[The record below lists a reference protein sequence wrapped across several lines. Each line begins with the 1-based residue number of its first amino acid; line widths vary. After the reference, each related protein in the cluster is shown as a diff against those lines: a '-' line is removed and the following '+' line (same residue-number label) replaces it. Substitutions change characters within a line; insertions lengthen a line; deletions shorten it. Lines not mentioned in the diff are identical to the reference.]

1 MTLRISEIV
10 AVFSTF
16 RVMTRHESLFAEI
29 IYDLSYLAGQDDLTR
44 FIEDS
49 RELFMKIKEWAMR
62 FDMKYPMPRNVVCD
76 FSELYKDDYITAIDK
91 FYIEV
96 RNEYMAE
103 YHNITSKN
111 CLNLMF
117 KIKC

>member
-29 IYDLSYLAGQDDLTR
+29 IYDLSYLAGQDNLHEL
-44 FIEDS
+44 IEDS
-49 RELFMKIKEWAMR
+49 REIFMLIKEWATE
-62 FDMKYPMPRNVVCD
+62 FDMKYPMPRLTIVD
-76 FSELYKDDYITAIDK
+76 FSELYKDDYITAIDN
-91 FYIEV
+91 FYIEK
-96 RNEYMAE
+96 RNKYMAE

>member
-1 MTLRISEIV
+1 
-10 AVFSTF
+10 
-16 RVMTRHESLFAEI
+16 MTRHESLFAEI

-49 RELFMKIKEWAMR
+49 RELFEMVKDWAET
-62 FDMKYPMPRNVVCD
+62 FDCRYPMPRNVVCD
-76 FSELYKDDYITAIDK
+76 FSELHGDDYITAIDK

-96 RNEYMAE
+96 RNEYMAD
-103 YHNITSKN
+103 YHNITSAVI
-111 CLNLMF
+111 LNELF

>member
-10 AVFSTF
+10 VVFLTF

-29 IYDLSYLAGQDDLTR
+29 IYDLSYLAGQDNLHEL
-44 FIEDS
+44 IEDS
-49 RELFMKIKEWAMR
+49 RELFEMVKDWAET
-62 FDMKYPMPRNVVCD
+62 FDCRYPMPRNVVCD
-76 FSELYKDDYITAIDK
+76 FSELYGDDYLTAIDK

-117 KIKC
+117 KNKC

>member
-49 RELFMKIKEWAMR
+49 RELFMKIKEWAET
-62 FDMKYPMPRNVVCD
+62 FDCRYPMPQNVVCD
-76 FSELYKDDYITAIDK
+76 FSELYGDDYLTAIDK
-91 FYIEV
+91 FYIEM
-96 RNEYMAE
+96 RNEYL
-103 YHNITSKN
+103 KN
-111 CLNLMF
+111 TYNVDNPIVLNTLF
-117 KIKC
+117 KNKC